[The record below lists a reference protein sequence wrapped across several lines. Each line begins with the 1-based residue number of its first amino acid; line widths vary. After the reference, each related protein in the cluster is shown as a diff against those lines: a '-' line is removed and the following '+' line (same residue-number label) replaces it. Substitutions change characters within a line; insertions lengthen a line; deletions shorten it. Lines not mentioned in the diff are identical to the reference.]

1 MNKSNYGNCIWD
13 DSISLLIQE
22 SSTSVAAEEIQE
34 EFDLYEDF
42 DFEFANMSELKEN
55 VVIYVAGYIQK
66 KTISRYVKNSLLF
79 VRQ

>member
-1 MNKSNYGNCIWD
+1 MD

-22 SSTSVAAEEIQE
+22 SSTFIAAEEIQE

-55 VVIYVAGYIQK
+55 VVIYITGYIKK